1 MKGQHLAMQYVVLS
15 IVMDYGREESLDR
28 SRLGIA
34 AATVMLDCFM

>member
-1 MKGQHLAMQYVVLS
+1 MQYVVLS